1 MEHTNKPLL
10 ISSAAFGAPRD
21 ILIYDCV
28 QFAPLARALV
38 VFGILV
44 LFLDCCWEQL
54 EVLEFSLDA
63 DVYMNIFACFVN
75 RSTNKYK

>member
-1 MEHTNKPLL
+1 MEHTSKPLL

-38 VFGILV
+38 VFGILI
-44 LFLDCCWEQL
+44 LFLDFCWEQL